1 MRYTP
6 AIDGLRA
13 LAVIVVL
20 LFHAKVPGFS
30 GGFVGVDVFFVISG
44 YLITLLILHE
54 HAAGRFTLVGF
65 YERRIRRIFPALILV
80 ALSTLAIGAFVMLP
94 PDLTHLGSS
103 AVATMLFMS
112 NIYFWR
118 REQDYLRG
126 DPELEPL
133 VHTWSLAIE
142 EQFYLL
148 FPVFILGVIRVSK
161 RLEVAFVGVALGSF
175 AISAYLTFTHPQ
187 AAFYLPAS
195 RAWELLLGA
204 LTALVSLKEVIPRPM
219 APVLQFGGL
228 AMIVGAVFS
237 IDGLT
242 PFPGIAALVPCA
254 GTALILAR
262 CDQESRLTK
271 TLSHP
276 VPVGIGLISYPL
288 YLWHWPLLVL
298 TRLALSREPVAYE
311 IAILYL
317 LAGALAAGTWRYI
330 EKPVRQRSSPISA
343 KHVFALAAGLSSLTI
358 GLGWALQATQGIWA
372 ATPAGV
378 VRMLEAAKDYA
389 PLLGTCHNWDRQD
402 PEAFSHCVIGAKER
416 PDFDFALWGDS
427 HAGAIGI
434 AVGAAANSVGKKGLQ
449 LTADDCPPL
458 LRTQVRIRHGA
469 TDCEA
474 SNEAALALLRQHRIR
489 RVILAGAW
497 VQYLDDYKTLRLTNE
512 PNVKDDSVGLLRR
525 ALRETID
532 QLRAAGMDVVIIGP
546 VPDIGWNVPLVLA
559 AAERRKAPPPEGP
572 SLDAFLTSQRR
583 VMPILKELEG
593 DGVYVMYPH
602 DVLCRPTCIVQ
613 LNGQPIYRDREHL
626 TTVGAELLRPM
637 LAQQLS
643 RAGVVP

>member
-54 HAAGRFTLVGF
+54 HAAGRFTLAGF
-65 YERRIRRIFPALILV
+65 YERRIRRIFPALMLV
-80 ALSTLAIGAFVMLP
+80 ALSTLAIGAFVMFP
-94 PDLTHLGSS
+94 PDLAHLGSS
-103 AVATMLFMS
+103 AVATMLFVS

-118 REQDYLRG
+118 REQNYLRG

-148 FPVFILGVIRVSK
+148 FPVFVLGVIRISK
-161 RLEVAFVGVALGSF
+161 RLEVAFAGVALGSF
-175 AISAYLTFTHPQ
+175 AISVYLTFTHPQ
-187 AAFYLPAS
+187 AAFYLSVS

-204 LTALVSLKEVIPRPM
+204 FTAIVSLKEVIPRPL

-237 IDGLT
+237 IDSLT
-242 PFPGIAALVPCA
+242 PFPGFAALAPCV
-254 GTALILAR
+254 GTALILSR
-262 CDQESRLTK
+262 SDQESPLTK
-271 TLSHP
+271 ALSHP
-276 VPVGIGLISYPL
+276 VPVWIGLISYPL

-298 TRLALSREPVAYE
+298 TRLALSRELAAYE
-311 IAILYL
+311 IATLYL
-317 LAGALAAGTWRYI
+317 LAGFLAAGTWRYI
-330 EKPVRQRSSPISA
+330 EKTARQRGGPISA
-343 KHVFALAAGLSSLTI
+343 KQVFALAAGLSSLTI
-358 GLGWALQATQGIWA
+358 GIGWALRATEGIWA
-372 ATPAGV
+372 ATPVGV
-378 VRMLEAAKDYA
+378 ARMLAAAKDYA
-389 PLLGTCHNWDRQD
+389 PLLGTCHNWDRQN
-402 PEAFSHCVIGAKER
+402 PEAFSHCVIGARER
-416 PDFDFALWGDS
+416 AEFDFALWGDS
-427 HAGAIGI
+427 HAGAIAL
-434 AVGAAANSVGKKGLQ
+434 AVGAAASSVGRNGLQ

-458 LRTQVRIRHGA
+458 LRTQVRIRHVA

-474 SNEAALALLRQHRIR
+474 RNEAVLALLRQHRIR

-512 PNVKDDSVGLLRR
+512 PTAKDDAVGLFRR
-525 ALRETID
+525 ALKETID
-532 QLRAAGMDVVIIGP
+532 QLRAAGMDVVIVGP
-546 VPDIGWNVPLVLA
+546 VPDIGWNVPFVLA
-559 AAERRKAPPPEGP
+559 AAERRKAPLPEGP
-572 SLDAFLTSQRR
+572 SLGAFLTSQHR
-583 VMPILKELEG
+583 VIPILKELEG
-593 DGVYVMYPH
+593 DGVHVIYPH

-613 LNGQPIYRDREHL
+613 LNGQAIYSDREHL
-626 TTVGAELLRPM
+626 TTVGAELLQPM
-637 LAQQLS
+637 LARQLS
-643 RAGVVP
+643 TAAVVP